1 MLECQLV
8 NTVWDFYSEMV
19 TVTKKIVL
27 KVSKSRDLLTFSD
40 REKFETEVKNLQKKF
55 EITRAIYS
63 NSERSEQFLVTECL
77 FSRSNKLKRL

>member
-27 KVSKSRDLLTFSD
+27 KVSKSRDLLTMLPRHDAMEGPYIFYFNKS
-40 REKFETEVKNLQKKF
+40 
-55 EITRAIYS
+55 ITQTI
-63 NSERSEQFLVTECL
+63 
-77 FSRSNKLKRL
+77 

>member
-55 EITRAIYS
+55 EITS
-63 NSERSEQFLVTECL
+63 KFV
-77 FSRSNKLKRL
+77 

>member
-40 REKFETEVKNLQKKF
+40 REKFETEG
-55 EITRAIYS
+55 
-63 NSERSEQFLVTECL
+63 
-77 FSRSNKLKRL
+77 